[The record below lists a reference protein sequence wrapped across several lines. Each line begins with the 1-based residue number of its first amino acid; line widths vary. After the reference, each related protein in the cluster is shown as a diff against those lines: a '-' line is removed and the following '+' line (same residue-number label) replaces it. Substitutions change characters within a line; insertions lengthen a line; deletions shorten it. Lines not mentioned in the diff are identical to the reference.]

1 MAGGLLRWRGADPSM
16 ANAVWGAGAVI
27 VAVYALVRPS
37 RRLIYLGWMYA
48 AFPIGWTVSHIF
60 LAAIYYLVFTPVG
73 LLLRLVKGDPLE
85 HGLDR
90 SASTYWAKRPPTGDM
105 RRYFRQF

>member
-1 MAGGLLRWRGADPSM
+1 MWGIGGTL
-16 ANAVWGAGAVI
+16 
-27 VAVYALVRPS
+27 VAVYALAPPA

-48 AFPIGWTVSHIF
+48 AFPIGWTVAHIF
-60 LAAIYYLVFTPVG
+60 LAAIYYLVFAPIG

-85 HGLDR
+85 RGLDR
-90 SASTYWAKRPPTGDM
+90 SVPTYWAKRPPTGDM